1 MTNPSA
7 TNSTIANM
15 PDYAAMLHA
24 ALTEPGTLH
33 KAYSIFHNYSIGNA
47 WLALWTCACRNIEP
61 GPINTYKGWQELG
74 RQVRK
79 GEKAISLVMP
89 VTCKSKRAGQDA
101 PETGTTETIASAES
115 ESTFTRFILRPNW
128 FVLSQTEGAE
138 YITPTIPNWSDSLA
152 LTSLNI
158 TRIPF
163 THANG
168 NTQGY
173 ATIDRE
179 VAISPIAV
187 LPHKTLFHE
196 IAHIVLGHL
205 DTSTL
210 TDDEYTPKSIR
221 EVEAESVAYI
231 LCESLQLP
239 GAEYCRGY
247 IREWLGNESGTKL
260 PEKSAQRIF
269 AAANKILKAGQ
280 TGMIEKSIDKD

>member
-1 MTNPSA
+1 MDNNLTPDSA
-7 TNSTIANM
+7 AAAAV
-15 PDYAAMLHA
+15 PDYSTMLHA

-33 KAYSIFHNYSIGNA
+33 KAYSIFHDYSIGNA
-47 WLALWTCACRNIEP
+47 WLALWTCACRKIEP

-89 VTCKSKRAGQDA
+89 VTCKSKRARQDA
-101 PETGTTETIASAES
+101 PETGTTESITIAES
-115 ESTFTRFILRPNW
+115 ESAFTRFILRPNW
-128 FVLSQTEGAE
+128 FVLSQTDGAD
-138 YITPTIPNWSDSLA
+138 YITPEIPDWSDSLA

-158 TRIPF
+158 TRVPF
-163 THANG
+163 THING
-168 NTQGY
+168 NAQGY
-173 ATIDRE
+173 ATINRE
-179 VAISPIAV
+179 VAISPIAA

-196 IAHIVLGHL
+196 LAHIVLGHL
-205 DTSTL
+205 ENSTL
-210 TDDEYTPKSIR
+210 TDGEYTPKSIR

-247 IREWLGNESGTKL
+247 IREWLGNEKL
-260 PEKSAQRIF
+260 PQKSAQKIF

-280 TGMIEKSIDKD
+280 LADK